1 MRVVRVGMGVVCL
14 RMGVVYVGLGVVCV
28 SVGDG
33 V

>member
-14 RMGVVYVGLGVVCV
+14 RMGVVYVGLGVVCA
-28 SVGDG
+28 SVGDS